1 MPSFSVTEAFMFR
14 IGIIGCGKIA
24 QVRHLPEYREN
35 PAAEIYGLYDLNGA
49 RAAELAAEY
58 GAKAYPSIEAMLSDP
73 EIDAVSVCTVN
84 DSHAQIAIEAL
95 RAGKNV
101 LCEKPMATTLEDCE
115 EMTRVA
121 AQCGRLLFIDQ
132 NQRLAEAHKMA
143 RTLIEAGEIGRVLT
157 FATAFRHGG
166 PETWSVDPGKST
178 WFFDRKRAAMG
189 ALADLGVHKTDL
201 IQYLTGQTIVE
212 VTAKLCTLDKTFSDG
227 SLITVDDNAFCLF
240 RMSGGATGTMTA
252 SWTNYGPEDNST
264 VVNGAEGVLR
274 IYTEPEKPLT
284 LIRKSGE
291 TITYDVSPIQTNRSQ
306 TKSGAIDLF
315 IECLRN
321 PAAQQISAQSVL
333 PAMRAIFAAIESS
346 ETGRSVAVNGG

>member
-1 MPSFSVTEAFMFR
+1 MFR

-24 QVRHLPEYREN
+24 QVRHLPEYHEN
-35 PAAEIYGLYDLNGA
+35 PEAEIYGLYDLNGA
-49 RAAELAAEY
+49 RAAELAAAY
-58 GAKAYPSIEAMLSDP
+58 GAKAYPSVEAMLADP
-73 EIDAVSVCTVN
+73 AIDAVSVCTVN
-84 DSHAQIAIEAL
+84 DSHARIAIAAL

-101 LCEKPMATTLEDCE
+101 LCEKPMATTLEECE

-121 AQCGRLLFIDQ
+121 AECGKLLFIDQ

-143 RTLIEAGEIGRVLT
+143 RTLIQAGEIGRVLT

-178 WFFDRKRAAMG
+178 WFFDRRRAAMG

-212 VTAKLCTLDKTFSDG
+212 VTAKLCTLEKTFSDG
-227 SLITVDDNAFCLF
+227 SLITVDDNAFCFF
-240 RMSGGATGTMTA
+240 RMSGGAAGTMTA

-264 VVNGAEGVLR
+264 VINGTEGILR
-274 IYTEPEKPLT
+274 VYTDPERPLT

-291 TITYDVSPIQTNRSQ
+291 TVTYDVSPIQTNRSQ

-315 IECLRN
+315 IECLKN
-321 PAAQQISAQSVL
+321 PDAQGIPAGSVL
-333 PAMRAIFAAIESS
+333 PAMRAVFAAMESS
-346 ETGRSVAVNGG
+346 ETGRSVAVNG